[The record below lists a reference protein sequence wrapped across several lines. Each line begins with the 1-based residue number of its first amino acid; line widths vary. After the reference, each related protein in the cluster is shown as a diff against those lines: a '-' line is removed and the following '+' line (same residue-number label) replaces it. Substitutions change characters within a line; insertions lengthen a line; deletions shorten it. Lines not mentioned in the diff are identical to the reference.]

1 MNELAVVEK
10 PRQQEKNR
18 APLRLEA
25 LGKGIGNINS
35 GYSLCEVLTF
45 IKGLHVK
52 TSVWTSQFEST
63 LEIVFPTPT
72 FFKINR
78 ISEFDS
84 TIYITGPLKK
94 REPEFRAQGKRQ
106 VWRPTGFVALIVLI
120 NDKETGSYKVEE
132 IILNTE
138 LSKRDLELRIKKA
151 IGGIPQNWQFNPR
164 WSSPSKEPQ
173 SKG

>member
-1 MNELAVVEK
+1 METIGRTSTAE
-10 PRQQEKNR
+10 RTIQQEKNR
-18 APLRLEA
+18 VPLKLEA

-35 GYSLCEVLTF
+35 GYPLCEVITF

-52 TSVWTSQFEST
+52 TSVWTSQSESA
-63 LEIVFPTPT
+63 LVIAFPTPT

-94 REPEFRAQGKRQ
+94 QEPEFRAQGKRQ
-106 VWRPTGFVALIVLI
+106 VWSPTGFVALIALI

-132 IILNTE
+132 IVLNTE
-138 LSKRDLELRIKKA
+138 LSKKELELRTKKA
-151 IGGIPQNWQFNPR
+151 IGEIPQNWQFNPR
-164 WSSPSKEPQ
+164 LIPSLK
-173 SKG
+173 